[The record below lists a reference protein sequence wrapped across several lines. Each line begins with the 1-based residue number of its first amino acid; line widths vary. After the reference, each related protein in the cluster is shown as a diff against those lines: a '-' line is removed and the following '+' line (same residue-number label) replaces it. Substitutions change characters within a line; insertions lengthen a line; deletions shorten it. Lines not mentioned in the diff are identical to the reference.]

1 MAAFSIVH
9 NDFMHPNII
18 LIGMPGAG
26 KTTVGKLLAKRTGA
40 TFIDVD
46 REIVNRTGVTIA
58 SIFEIEGEA
67 AFRARE
73 SALIAELVMQTN
85 VVIATGG
92 GAILAETNRIT
103 LRANGLVVYLKA
115 RLDELWERTRRDSSR
130 PLLAHANPQSV
141 LAALFAI
148 REPLYKQTAHLAVE
162 TGRQSVGRLADYII
176 NELQINLDL
185 RQSQLATPAGEPN
198 TTHAAETLG
207 AVASSKNTA

>member
-1 MAAFSIVH
+1 
-9 NDFMHPNII
+9 MHPNIY

-26 KTTVGKLLAKRTGA
+26 KTTVGKLLAKRMGA

-73 SALIAELVMQTN
+73 SALIAELVQRENT
-85 VVIATGG
+85 VIATGG
-92 GAILAETNRIT
+92 GAILAEANRKV
-103 LRANGLVVYLKA
+103 LRANGHVVYLKA
-115 RLDELWERTRRDSSR
+115 RLDELWERTRRDTNR
-130 PLLAHANPQSV
+130 PLLAQANPQAV
-141 LAALFAI
+141 LAALFAV

-176 NELQINLDL
+176 SELQPQIPTDD
-185 RQSQLATPAGEPN
+185 SAT
-198 TTHAAETLG
+198 
-207 AVASSKNTA
+207 K